1 MIVQLVLQIMQI
13 KNILI
18 KIKFVYEIPE
28 YHMILLIQYLTYK
41 LKIIKLNMT
50 LIIIIRFFKYKI
62 KKIYIFLIN

>member
-1 MIVQLVLQIMQI
+1 LIVQLVLQIMQI